1 MNFTKFL
8 INFAFLLDSSTKYQK
23 TKRFFY
29 NLLNNDSYPYK
40 KYFDIF
46 MIFLILSSVVI
57 LIEEVTTPIS
67 KLLYYYDIF
76 FVTGVFILEY
86 ILRLW
91 VYNDIHKIILEEYEN
106 AHFLNKTFDT
116 KRVIKEII
124 RSKMEYILSPLA
136 IIDLLAILPS
146 YREIRIL
153 RIFVLFRVFKLLRY
167 SHNISHF
174 LQVIATKKVE
184 LYTLLMLMAF
194 VILVSGISIYVFE
207 EKVNPNINSLFDS
220 FYWSLVTISTVGF
233 GDITPVTHEGRSITM
248 IIILIGVGMISF
260 ATSIIV
266 SAFSEQLEQV
276 RNNRIYN
283 SIRKLNDYYIICGYT
298 NMAKLFVKQLQK
310 ERLPFVIIDE
320 DTKIVESLV
329 SQGMFALAADATK
342 KDAFQSID
350 FDKVKAIMIL
360 TNQDIHNIY
369 IALNIRSFSKKVF
382 LVARNID
389 NNSYKK
395 LKLAGVNEVVSP
407 YMTAGLIAS
416 MVIEQ
421 PVAVQA
427 ISDIL
432 TARKNALVD
441 QIEIVSDSTLDGA
454 TIGSLPVSEFKVLIL
469 GVLRPRHDAKIKH
482 LKQEFIFH
490 PPESFVLKR
499 GDILVIMGYS
509 ISINS
514 FKSYV
519 IESSLKYEKK

>member
-23 TKRFFY
+23 IKRFFY

-67 KLLYYYDIF
+67 KLLYYYDVF

-86 ILRLW
+86 VLRLW

-106 AHFLNKTFDT
+106 AHFLNKEFDT

-124 RSKMEYILSPLA
+124 RSKLEYILSPLA

-207 EKVNPNINSLFDS
+207 DKVNPNINSLFDA

-283 SIRKLNDYYIICGYT
+283 SVRKLDEYYIICGYT
-298 NMAKLFVKQLQK
+298 NMSKLFIKQLQK

-320 DTKIVESLV
+320 NPKVVESLV
-329 SQGMFALAADATK
+329 SNGLLALAEDATK
-342 KDAFQSID
+342 KDAFRHID
-350 FDKVKAIMIL
+350 FDRVKAIMIL

-369 IALNIRSFSKKVF
+369 IALNIRSFSKDVF
-382 LVARNID
+382 LIARNID

-395 LKLAGVNEVVSP
+395 LKLAGVNEVISP

-416 MVIEQ
+416 MVIRQ
-421 PVAVQA
+421 PIAVQA
-427 ISDIL
+427 INDIL
-432 TARKNALVD
+432 TARKNALCD
-441 QIEIVSDSTLDGA
+441 QIEIIEGSTLDGA
-454 TIGSLPVSEFKVLIL
+454 PIGDIPVDTYKILIL
-469 GVLRPRHDAKIKH
+469 GVVRPHQDSRLKH
-482 LKQEFIFH
+482 LKQHFIFH
-490 PPESFVLKR
+490 PSNDFVLQK
-499 GDILVIMGYS
+499 GDILVVMGYS
-509 ISINS
+509 ISISS

-519 IESSLKYEKK
+519 IESSLKHG